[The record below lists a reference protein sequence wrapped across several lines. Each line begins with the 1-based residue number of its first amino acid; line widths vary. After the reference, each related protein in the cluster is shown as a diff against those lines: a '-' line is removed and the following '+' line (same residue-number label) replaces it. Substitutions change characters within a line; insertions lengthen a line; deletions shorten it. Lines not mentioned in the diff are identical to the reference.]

1 LGLADAA
8 AGRPSG
14 IDDGT
19 TGDGEAVLVDADVV
33 LNFWFNDTPPSQ
45 WFRKDPDF
53 DALVRVRFLGPT
65 RQAIAGEL
73 GSWSEAPQG
82 GLALVLLLDQFPRQL
97 WRETAMA
104 FAGDP
109 QALALSQLALD
120 RGWVEAEPEQ
130 PRRQFWLM
138 PLMHSEELAV
148 QEASLPLF
156 SQFVDPRT
164 TDFARRH
171 RDVIAQFGRFPHRNA
186 ALGRVSS
193 AEELAFLQ
201 TPGSGF

>member
-14 IDDGT
+14 IDDGKR
-19 TGDGEAVLVDADVV
+19 GDGEAVLVDAEAV

-53 DALVRVRFLGPT
+53 DALVRERFLAPT

-73 GSWSEAPQG
+73 GAWSEAPQA

-109 QALALSQLALD
+109 QALALSQQALD
-120 RGWVEAEPEQ
+120 GGWVEAEPEQ

-138 PLMHSEELAV
+138 PLMHSEKLAV

-156 SQFVDPRT
+156 TQFVDTRT
-164 TDFARRH
+164 ADFARRH
-171 RDVIAQFGRFPHRNA
+171 RDVIARFGRFPHRNA

-193 AEELAFLQ
+193 DEELAFLQ